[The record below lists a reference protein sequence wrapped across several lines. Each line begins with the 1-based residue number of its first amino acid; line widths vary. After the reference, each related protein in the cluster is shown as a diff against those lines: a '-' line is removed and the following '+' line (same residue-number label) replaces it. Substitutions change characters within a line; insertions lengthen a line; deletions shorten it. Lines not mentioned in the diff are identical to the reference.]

1 MKFTA
6 KAPAKTHLTIREV
19 ARAAGVSIG
28 TVSAVINGRHSV
40 TEKTRQRVQHCI
52 ADLGFEP
59 NTAAR
64 NLKKHR
70 SSSIGL
76 VVPDLRNP
84 FFASIAEGVHSVARK
99 NDVFMILGASGN
111 ESEWEEYYAQS
122 LRARRLDGMIL
133 VSGSGLP
140 NVGLVKLVDTG
151 SVVFVDECVPG
162 LDAPFVHSDNRR
174 GARLVAQELLH
185 RGHRDIGIVA
195 GPSWLWTGQD
205 RLAGYREAIAAAG
218 LDPDEVPV
226 FAGDY
231 SEHAGYRGTET
242 LLKTSRQCLT
252 GLIYAND
259 MMAIG
264 GMRYLTEQGI
274 CVPDDIS
281 IVGFDDISSAQ
292 HMAPPLTT
300 VAQPGFAMG
309 EAAARLLLHQFGM
322 IEHPETISFFTEIKI
337 RQSVAE
343 PPKQA
348 SRIYALRNQGQVMP
362 VASTITFLPL
372 VSDSAARERNPLGT
386 GRKPVPMV

>member
-1 MKFTA
+1 MTLIG
-6 KAPAKTHLTIREV
+6 KAPAKVRLTIREV
-19 ARAAGVSIG
+19 AQAAGVSIG
-28 TVSAVINGRHSV
+28 TVSAVINGQDSV
-40 TEKTRQRVQHCI
+40 TEKTRQRVQQCI
-52 ADLGFEP
+52 VELGYEP

-64 NLKKHR
+64 SLKKHR

-76 VVPDLRNP
+76 VVPDLLNP

-133 VSGSGLP
+133 VSGTGRP

-162 LDAPFVHSDNRR
+162 LDAPFVHAANRR

-185 RGHRDIGIVA
+185 RGHRHIGIVA
-195 GPSWLWTGQD
+195 GPNWLWTGQD
-205 RLAGYREAIAAAG
+205 RLAGYREAIAAAC
-218 LDPDEVPV
+218 LDPDEVPI

-231 SEHAGYRGTET
+231 SEQAGYRGTEE
-242 LLKTSRQCLT
+242 LLRTSRPCLT
-252 GLIYAND
+252 GIIYAND
-259 MMAIG
+259 LMAIG
-264 GMRYLTEQGI
+264 GMRYLAEQGI
-274 CVPDDIS
+274 GIPDDIS

-292 HMAPPLTT
+292 YMAPPLTT
-300 VAQPGFAMG
+300 VAQPGVAMG
-309 EAAARLLLHQFGM
+309 EAAAKLLLHQIGM
-322 IEHPETISFFTEIKI
+322 IEKPETISFPTEIKI

-348 SRIYALRNQGQVMP
+348 SRIAALRNREP
-362 VASTITFLPL
+362 V
-372 VSDSAARERNPLGT
+372 E
-386 GRKPVPMV
+386 